1 MSINELQDEVI
12 AEFSDFDDWMDRYQL
27 LIDLG
32 NEQEP
37 LEEKYKT
44 EQNLIEGCQSRVWL
58 QADDVDGKI
67 VFKAESDALIVKGII
82 ALLIKVFSG
91 HTPDEIL
98 NADLYFIDKIGL
110 KEHLSPTR
118 SNGLLSMV
126 KQIRMYA
133 LAFKAK
139 GEVKTSLFYCCF
151 WEVRWFMVSM
161 IPINRRI
168 DPNRTMRYG
177 VPLIRSSIFSAS
189 GYLMLR

>member
-58 QADDVDGKI
+58 QADEVDGKI

-82 ALLIKVFSG
+82 ALLIKVLSG

-98 NADLYFIDKIGL
+98 NTDLYFIDKIGL

-139 GEVKTSLFYCCF
+139 EGEVRTSLFY
-151 WEVRWFMVSM
+151 
-161 IPINRRI
+161 
-168 DPNRTMRYG
+168 D
-177 VPLIRSSIFSAS
+177 
-189 GYLMLR
+189 MLVDLVKIL

>member
-37 LEEKYKT
+37 LDEKYKT

-82 ALLIKVFSG
+82 ALLIKVLSD

-98 NADLYFIDKIGL
+98 NADLYFI
-110 KEHLSPTR
+110 E
-118 SNGLLSMV
+118 
-126 KQIRMYA
+126 
-133 LAFKAK
+133 
-139 GEVKTSLFYCCF
+139 
-151 WEVRWFMVSM
+151 
-161 IPINRRI
+161 
-168 DPNRTMRYG
+168 
-177 VPLIRSSIFSAS
+177 S
-189 GYLMLR
+189 G